1 MNKNVMYIVPYVT
14 FDVYLL
20 YLIENLFVEIQE
32 LVWLENIKLHRRIKF

>member
-1 MNKNVMYIVPYVT
+1 MYIVPYVT